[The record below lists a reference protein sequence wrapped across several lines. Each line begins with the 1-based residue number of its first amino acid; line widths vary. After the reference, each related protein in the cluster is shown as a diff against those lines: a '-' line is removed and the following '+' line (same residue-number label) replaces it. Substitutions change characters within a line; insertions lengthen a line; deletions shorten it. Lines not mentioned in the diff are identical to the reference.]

1 MGVGMAAVDH
11 RTSGR
16 IRPTPATQAL
26 FDNVD
31 RLRAEKFT
39 HAYLS
44 PEWLRLGAEVC
55 KLTEV
60 IRKMATEAS
69 R

>member
-1 MGVGMAAVDH
+1 MQPVDH
-11 RTSGR
+11 RTKGR

-31 RLRAEKFT
+31 RLRAEKAT
-39 HAYLS
+39 HATLS
-44 PEWLRLGAEVC
+44 TEWLRLGAEVC
-55 KLTEV
+55 RLTEA
-60 IRKMATEAS
+60 IRKMTTEAG

>member
-1 MGVGMAAVDH
+1 MQPVDH
-11 RTSGR
+11 RTRGR

-39 HAYLS
+39 HACLS
-44 PEWLRLGAEVC
+44 PEWLRLGGKVC
-55 KLTEV
+55 ELSEA
-60 IRKMATEAS
+60 IRKIETEG
-69 R
+69 RR